1 MTMATFTAPQ
11 AQKLRTT
18 ENTDEHGK
26 GSVRTAPPRS
36 LLPCLSVFSVV
47 PNDSASGAQQL

>member
-1 MTMATFTAPQ
+1 MATQHAPQ

-18 ENTDEHGK
+18 ESTDKHGK
-26 GSVRTAPPRS
+26 GSVRAAQPRS